1 VIRPV
6 QPWRKMHA
14 SFFTDVEIARAERLS
29 GLPVRFLRF
38 FFAGLWVQ
46 ADDAGRFEWDAMVLR
61 AKVAPYDPDV
71 GEAEVQR
78 ALEVLTEGR
87 WIRPYEVRGLAL
99 GEIKNWARYQVSQ
112 PRPDAVRFPA
122 PTDDEAEP
130 RARDHV
136 RESRARDQVRD
147 PAGARTV
154 REQTDQ
160 QQDHSSDRRRHAS
173 RARTDGGADDD
184 DSAHIELPGWLTT
197 LFGRAYERP
206 PAGSERA
213 LLSALLSNEGEPRL
227 RAALERMERQA
238 KKGDKPRAITYLTST
253 VDDLHRGDTLPDGHA
268 VRPVGG
274 LPIPTEEMRA
284 AWDAQSGAFAQ
295 TFAKAPPCPRC
306 GGTGAVDGVECQA
319 WGAAYADEP
328 EDWRC
333 RSGRRVAAEDYEL
346 EMLTETRGRWRC
358 PPHDTEETHGVA

>member
-1 VIRPV
+1 
-6 QPWRKMHA
+6 MHA

-253 VDDLHRGDTLPDGHA
+253 LANLRITDTAPDA
-268 VRPVGG
+268 APAKIPGG
-274 LPIPTEEMRA
+274 LPLPTEEQRTSWDEAHEAEMRA
-284 AWDAQSGAFAQ
+284 LAQN
-295 TFAKAPPCPRC
+295 PPCPKC
-306 GGTGAVDGVECQA
+306 GGKGGDCNA
-319 WGAAYADEP
+319 WGTAWPDEP
-328 EDWRC
+328 WDWRC
-333 RSGRRVAAEDYEL
+333 RGGRRGHAEDYEL
-346 EMLTETRGRWRC
+346 EMLADLHPAAEMRLR
-358 PPHDTEETHGVA
+358 DTEEVERAR